1 MLLCAF
7 IPHTTPHWPYL
18 NWKNKIC
25 KILRG
30 GVIMLHFGVNS
41 FVARFKYNVVSNALE
56 HWKASFPI
64 SSLGVT

>member
-7 IPHTTPHWPYL
+7 IPHTTPHWLYL

-30 GVIMLHFGVNS
+30 GVIMLHFAVNS
-41 FVARFKYNVVSNALE
+41 FVARFKYDVVSNALE
-56 HWKASFPI
+56 HRKATFPI